1 MAISID
7 CDRCVIRSW
16 QQGDVQVLPYHAN
29 NKAIWLNLRD
39 RFPHPYT
46 PADAQQWIDSVA
58 GVYPETNFAITVG
71 GEAVGGIGLVLH
83 DDIER
88 CSAEV
93 GYWIGQT
100 YWGRGIVTE
109 ALKAFTQYA
118 FSAFDL
124 TRLYA
129 VPFLRNTASINVLE
143 KAGYQR
149 EGIMRRSAIKDG
161 QVVDQALYA
170 ALGRVDNYSSKIMTE
185 VK

>member
-1 MAISID
+1 MAISIE
-7 CDRCVIRSW
+7 CDLCTIRSW
-16 QQGDVQVLPYHAN
+16 QRGDEQTLPYHAN

-39 RFPHPYT
+39 GFPHPYT
-46 PADAQQWIDSVA
+46 VADAHQWIEHNVGAS
-58 GVYPETNFAITVG
+58 PETTFAIAVG
-71 GEAVGGIGLVLH
+71 GEAIGGIGLVLH
-83 DDIER
+83 TDVER

-118 FSAFDL
+118 FGAFEL

-129 VPFLRNTASINVLE
+129 VPFLRNAASINVLE
-143 KAGYQR
+143 KAGYQQ

-161 QVVDQALYA
+161 QIEDQALYA
-170 ALGRVDNYSSKIMTE
+170 ALA
-185 VK
+185 

>member
-1 MAISID
+1 MAMLLD
-7 CDRCVIRSW
+7 CGRCRIRSW
-16 QQGDVQVLPYHAN
+16 QRGDEQTLPNHAN

-46 PADAQQWIDSVA
+46 PADAHQWIESVV
-58 GVYPETNFAITVG
+58 GTCPETTFAITVE

-83 DDIER
+83 EDVER

-100 YWGRGIVTE
+100 YWGRGLVTE
-109 ALKAFTQYA
+109 ALTVFTQYA
-118 FSAFDL
+118 FGAFAL

-129 VPFLRNTASINVLE
+129 IPFIRNSASISVLE

-161 QVVDQALYA
+161 QILDQALYA
-170 ALGRVDNYSSKIMTE
+170 CITT
-185 VK
+185 

>member
-1 MAISID
+1 MIISID
-7 CDRCVIRSW
+7 CDLCTIRSW
-16 QQGDVQVLPYHAN
+16 QQGDERTLPYHAN

-39 RFPHPYT
+39 RFPYPYT
-46 PADAQQWIDSVA
+46 PADAQRWIGQVVGA
-58 GVYPETNFAITVG
+58 YPETNAAITIG

-83 DDIER
+83 TDIER

-118 FSAFDL
+118 FGAFAL

-129 VPFLRNTASINVLE
+129 VPFLRNPASIKVLE
-143 KAGYQR
+143 KAGYQC

-161 QVVDQALYA
+161 QIVDQALYA
-170 ALGRVDNYSSKIMTE
+170 AYQSGSNQTDGDV
-185 VK
+185 

>member
-1 MAISID
+1 MNID
-7 CDRCVIRSW
+7 CDLCTIRSW
-16 QQGDVQVLPYHAN
+16 QWGDEQTLPHHAN

-39 RFPHPYT
+39 GFPHPYT
-46 PADAQQWIDSVA
+46 PADAHQWIDSVVGA
-58 GVYPETNFAITVG
+58 TPETTFAIAVR

-83 DDIER
+83 KDIER

-93 GYWIGQT
+93 GYWIGQE
-100 YWGRGIVTE
+100 YWGRGIVTA

-118 FSAFDL
+118 FGAFEL

-129 VPFLRNTASINVLE
+129 VPFLRSSASINVLE

-161 QVVDQALYA
+161 QIEDQALYA
-170 ALGRVDNYSSKIMTE
+170 ALA
-185 VK
+185 

>member
-7 CDRCVIRSW
+7 TNLCQIRSW
-16 QQGDVQVLPYHAN
+16 QWGDEQTLPLHAN

-46 PADAQQWIDSVA
+46 PADAHQWIESVVGA
-58 GVYPETNFAITVG
+58 CPETNFAITVG
-71 GEAVGGIGLVLH
+71 GEAIGGIGLVLH

-109 ALKAFTQYA
+109 ALKAFSRYA
-118 FSAFDL
+118 FGAFDL

-129 VPFLRNTASINVLE
+129 VPFLQNSASLKVLE

-161 QVVDQALYA
+161 QIVDQALYA
-170 ALGRVDNYSSKIMTE
+170 LVGADFSAG
-185 VK
+185 